1 MEKNGWKNR
10 FYDRVTRD
18 VVDETMKNLENFNQR
33 LYTNESGIGDEITR
47 RIEALKTAKEIENY
61 YDVNKEY
68 DLDEYDDD
76 GYAALML
83 DQDDD
88 FEVDLGGELNV

>member
-1 MEKNGWKNR
+1 M
-10 FYDRVTRD
+10 
-18 VVDETMKNLENFNQR
+18 
-33 LYTNESGIGDEITR
+33 
-47 RIEALKTAKEIENY
+47 KTAKEIENY

-68 DLDEYDDD
+68 DLDKYDDD